1 VSGVRQFTAIARAAA
16 ALLLSCA
23 SLACALEPAS
33 APAETAHL
41 TVEPAPPGR
50 LPWVVFDER
59 AGLPQH
65 TIIDMLVDQR
75 GFVWAA
81 TQDGAARYNG
91 HAWETVAMPRSM
103 RSNYPRVMRLGND
116 GGIWFGTFDGG
127 LALLHEG
134 KWQTWD
140 THDGLPSNLIRGLLV
155 DGDVLWIA
163 TDKGVARLRDGRID
177 AFGKDSGLPSLDTE
191 ALIRTQDDGLLVGT
205 ANGLAR
211 LAGDRFEQVPV
222 PRELLGSRIDDMVES
237 PGLHGENALWI
248 ASYGAG
254 MGVREGGKWSLLD
267 KSSGLPSNV
276 EVLTKSVAR
285 DGSPALWIGSEGGL
299 IRFEHGRFTLYDERS
314 GLPIRL
320 IWKVLETTSPGGV
333 KTLWLGTWGGGIVRL
348 SPNFWTAF
356 DATVGMPS
364 GAVTSVLLSKGDD
377 DVETIWAG
385 TSDGNLARFRGQRF
399 ESVEIPAPLRN
410 AIIFSLLETRAA
422 DGSRTLWMASF
433 AGGIGKLEHD
443 RWTVLDPTGL
453 TNQRVYHLLETK
465 ADDGSSVIWAGTDG
479 GGLGRYE
486 HEHWSFYHVADGLPS
501 EIVTQIE
508 QTTARD
514 GTTTLWASTRRGVAR
529 FDGKKWHATGKA
541 DGLLS
546 DNISTLQATT
556 DPDGLRWLWAGTF
569 NGGASRLALDDPHAQ
584 WQTWSID
591 TSPALPSD
599 TVHSIAEDLT
609 GRIYLCTTRGVARLK
624 PRHATPDNAAVFD
637 MELFTTEDGLPSS
650 DCQQGAHVVDQ
661 DGRIWIGTAKGLAM
675 FDTRN
680 EQPDLAPKPLRID
693 NAGLT
698 DGSRELRGGE
708 VLSHRERNLTFSGA
722 LLAYGDESRIRYRYQ
737 LAGFDAQPS
746 AWNESG
752 VKEYTNLGAGDYTFQ
767 LWGRDAQGIVSGP
780 VDLRFRV
787 KPAPWL
793 TVWAFAAYILL
804 IVLVAYAVMQL
815 RMRALALRTRQ
826 LETEVAART
835 KDLVAARDKLERLAT
850 EDGLTGVANR
860 RKFDAVLDQEW
871 KRAQRDGTWLT
882 LALLDVDFFKRYN
895 DRYGHALGDEC
906 LRAVAQA
913 VAGQC
918 VRPADL
924 VARYGGEEFA
934 FVLPE
939 IDPAGAQTLLG
950 SVLAAVDRLQIEHAD
965 STCAPHVTVS
975 IGAVSLRPERHAELQ
990 TTMRRVDVLLY
1001 RAKEEGR
1008 HRAEHEDANV
1018 ARTTEVA

>member
-1 VSGVRQFTAIARAAA
+1 VAGVRRFAAIARVAAA
-16 ALLLSCA
+16 SLLACA
-23 SLACALEPAS
+23 SLATALEPDS
-33 APAETAHL
+33 AAAETAHL
-41 TVEPAPPGR
+41 NIEPAPPGR

-65 TIIDMLVDQR
+65 TIVDMLVDQR

-91 HAWETVAMPRSM
+91 HAWETVTLPRSM
-103 RSNYPRVMRLGND
+103 RSNYPRAMRLAND

-155 DGDVLWIA
+155 DGDALWIA
-163 TDKGVARLRDGRID
+163 TDKGVAHLRDGHIE

-191 ALIRTQDDGLLVGT
+191 ALYRTQAGELLIGT

-211 LAGDRFEQVPV
+211 LSGDKFESVPV
-222 PRELLGSRIDDMVES
+222 PHELLGSRIDDIVES
-237 PGLHGENALWI
+237 PGLHGDNALWI

-254 MGVREGGKWSLLD
+254 MGVRESGKWSLLD
-267 KSSGLPSNV
+267 TRSGLPSNV
-276 EVLTKSVAR
+276 EVLTKSAAR

-299 IRFEHGRFTLYDERS
+299 IRFEHGRFTLYDEHS
-314 GLPIRL
+314 GLPVRL

-356 DATVGMPS
+356 DATVGVPS
-364 GAVTSVLLSKGDD
+364 GAVTSALVSDGDD
-377 DVETIWAG
+377 GSETIWVG
-385 TSDGNLARFRGQRF
+385 TSDGHLARFAGQRF
-399 ESVEIPAPLRN
+399 ENVELPTALRS

-422 DGSRTLWMASF
+422 DGSRVLWVASF

-465 ADDGSSVIWAGTDG
+465 AADGSSVIWAGTDG

-486 HEHWSFYHVADGLPS
+486 HEHWMFYHMADGLPA

-508 QTTARD
+508 QTTAGD
-514 GTTTLWASTRRGVAR
+514 GTTTLWASTRRGIAR
-529 FDGKKWHATGKA
+529 FDGKAWHPVGKA

-546 DNISTLQATT
+546 ENVSTLQATI
-556 DPDGLRWLWAGTF
+556 DPDGVRWLWAGTF
-569 NGGASRLALDDPHAQ
+569 NGGASRLRLDDAHAR
-584 WQTWSID
+584 WETWSTD

-599 TVHSIAEDLT
+599 TVHSIAADQS
-609 GRIYLCTTRGVARLK
+609 GRIYLCTTRGVVRLK
-624 PRHATPDNAAVFD
+624 ARHATAEDAAAFD
-637 MELFTTEDGLPSS
+637 MEQFTTEDGLPSS
-650 DCQQGAHVVDQ
+650 DCQQGAHFVDKA
-661 DGRIWIGTAKGLAM
+661 GRIWMGTAKGLAM

-693 NAGLT
+693 SAQLT
-698 DGSRELRGGE
+698 GRARTLTGGE
-708 VLSHRERNLTFSGA
+708 VLSYRECNLTFSGA

-737 LAGFDAQPS
+737 LDGFDAQPS
-746 AWNESG
+746 EWTTTG
-752 VKEYTNLGAGDYTFQ
+752 TKEYTNLGAGDYAFK
-767 LWGRDAQGIVSGP
+767 LWGKDAQGVVSGP
-780 VDLRFRV
+780 VDLRFTVR
-787 KPAPWL
+787 PAPWL
-793 TVWAFAAYILL
+793 TWWAFVGYALLILL
-804 IVLVAYAVMQL
+804 VGYASVRL
-815 RMRALALRTRQ
+815 RVRALAARTRE

-835 KDLVAARDKLERLAT
+835 QDLVAARDKLERLAT

-860 RKFDAVLDQEW
+860 RKFDALLDQEW

-934 FVLPE
+934 LVLPE
-939 IDPAGAQTLLG
+939 LDPAGAQMLLR
-950 SVLAAVDRLQIEHAD
+950 SVLAAVDHLQIEHAD
-965 STCAPHVTVS
+965 SACASHVTVS
-975 IGAVSLRPERHAELQ
+975 LGAVSLRPERHADLPA
-990 TTMRRVDVLLY
+990 TMRRVDKLLY

-1008 HRAEHEDANV
+1008 HRAAHEDANV
-1018 ARTTEVA
+1018 AEVA

>member
-1 VSGVRQFTAIARAAA
+1 MRKSIVIARTMA
-16 ALLLSCA
+16 ALLFACA
-23 SLACALEPAS
+23 SLACALEPAY
-33 APAETAHL
+33 APADPAHL
-41 TVEPAPPGR
+41 NIEPAPPGR

-59 AGLPQH
+59 SGLPQH
-65 TIIDMLVDQR
+65 TIVDMLVDQR

-91 HAWETVAMPRSM
+91 HAWETVPMPRSM
-103 RSNYPRVMRLGND
+103 HSNYPRAMRLAND

-127 LALLHEG
+127 LALLHDG

-155 DGDVLWIA
+155 DGDALWIA
-163 TDKGVARLRDGRID
+163 TDKGVARLRQGRIET
-177 AFGKDSGLPSLDTE
+177 FGADSGLPSLDTE
-191 ALIRTQDDGLLVGT
+191 ALLRTQDGELLVGT

-211 LAGDRFEQVPV
+211 LSGDKFESVPV

-237 PGLHGENALWI
+237 PGLRGESALWI

-254 MGVREGGKWSLLD
+254 MGVRESGKWSLLD

-276 EVLTKSVAR
+276 EVLTKSAAR
-285 DGSPALWIGSEGGL
+285 DGSPALWIGTEGGL

-364 GAVTSVLLSKGDD
+364 GAVTSVLLSNGDD
-377 DVETIWAG
+377 GAETIWVG
-385 TSDGNLARFRGQRF
+385 TSDGNLARFSGQRF
-399 ESVEIPAPLRN
+399 ENIELPVALRS
-410 AIIFSLLETRAA
+410 AIIFSLLETRAS
-422 DGSRTLWMASF
+422 DGSRVLWVASF

-453 TNQRVYHLLETK
+453 TNLRVYQLLETK

-479 GGLGRYE
+479 GGLGRYD
-486 HEHWSFYHVADGLPS
+486 HGHWMFYHVSDGLPA

-508 QTTARD
+508 QTTAGD

-529 FDGKKWHATGKA
+529 FDGKQWHPIGKA
-541 DGLLS
+541 DGLPS
-546 DNISTLQATT
+546 ENVSTLQETT
-556 DPDGLRWLWAGTF
+556 DPDGVRWLWAGTF
-569 NGGASRLALDDPHAQ
+569 NAGASRLRLDDPHAR
-584 WQTWSID
+584 WQTWSTD

-599 TVHSIAEDLT
+599 TVHSVAEDQT
-609 GRIYLCTTRGVARLK
+609 GRIYLCTTRGVVRLT
-624 PRHATPDNAAVFD
+624 PRKATPEDAAEFN
-637 MELFTTEDGLPSS
+637 MEQFTTEDGLPSS
-650 DCQQGAHVVDQ
+650 DCQQGAHFVDKS
-661 DGRIWIGTAKGLAM
+661 GRIWMGTAKGLAM

-698 DGSRELRGGE
+698 DGSRVLRGGD

-737 LAGFDAQPS
+737 LAGFDVQPS
-746 AWNESG
+746 AWSESG
-752 VKEYTNLGAGDYTFQ
+752 VKEYTNLGAGDYAFR

-780 VDLRFRV
+780 VDLRFTV
-787 KPAPWL
+787 KSAPWL
-793 TVWAFAAYILL
+793 TLWAFVGYAVL
-804 IVLVAYAVMQL
+804 IVLTGYALMQL
-815 RMRALALRTRQ
+815 RLRALAARTRE

-835 KDLVAARDKLERLAT
+835 KDLVVARDKLERLAT

-860 RKFDAVLDQEW
+860 RKFDEVLEQEW

-895 DRYGHALGDEC
+895 DRYGHARGDEC

-913 VAGQC
+913 VASQC

-934 FVLPE
+934 LVLPE
-939 IDPAGAQTLLG
+939 VDVAGAQTLLH
-950 SVLAAVDRLQIEHAD
+950 SVLAAIDRLQIEHED
-965 STCAPHVTVS
+965 SACAPYVTIS
-975 IGAVSLRPERHAELQ
+975 LGAVSLRPIRDSDVRAA
-990 TTMRRVDVLLY
+990 MRSVDEQLY
-1001 RAKEEGR
+1001 LAKEQGR
-1008 HRAEHEDANV
+1008 HRAVHV
-1018 ARTTEVA
+1018 AVNGARPAQVV